1 MVDIQQIST
10 KINMGI
16 DILDSLNL
24 AGVLFGFRH
33 STAPPIFS
41 IHNNWVDNVFLALSD
56 PPIETYNPCLLC
68 STLAKR
74 MKGR

>member
-16 DILDSLNL
+16 DIVDSLNL

-33 STAPPIFS
+33 STVPPF
-41 IHNNWVDNVFLALSD
+41 FLRSKY
-56 PPIETYNPCLLC
+56 IIIGWIM
-68 STLAKR
+68 SW
-74 MKGR
+74 